1 MADPFADN
9 PFEWD
14 DKNWTLFES
23 TVAQLE
29 EAWNR
34 KTDTKLS
41 RFLPPTG
48 DPQRE
53 GMLARLIA
61 YDQQHYWEAG
71 QHKPLE
77 DYLEEWPELR
87 ANPEI
92 LVKLLHAECW
102 TRTYYHETPTP
113 AEIQSRF
120 PEVSRRIDLKEIEAE
135 ARQERL
141 LRDFGETPVRR
152 SLSETS
158 AGTVSKDRPPLLP
171 KGHRLGHYEIRGLL
185 GQGGMGTVYLA
196 EDTELQQPVAI
207 KIPHREQFPSADEV
221 DRFLEEAR
229 TAAKLKHSGIVPV
242 YYFGR
247 QDDGTCYIVM
257 EYVEGSSLAELMD
270 HGPMSHARAA
280 TLVFQVADAL
290 GYAHQQGFVHRDIKP
305 ANIILDADGKPRI
318 TDFGLAINQS
328 ANRLEGGDLA
338 GTLLWMAPEQVRGET
353 QQLDCRADVWALGVI
368 LYQMLTRQRLFD
380 SVHFEELSDDILH
393 RDPTPP
399 RQLDDTT
406 PRDLEQ
412 ICLRCLA
419 KQATDRY
426 ATAGELAEALRPH
439 VEGLPGRSKSRS
451 RGRWRIRCFLAATI
465 LLVFATVTIYLKTG
479 EGTLFLE
486 VNEADA
492 EVTIDGKP
500 IRVESSRQA
509 VSVSLGRHVLQ
520 VRKPEFASHV
530 QSLTIRWRGST
541 QEVKIVL
548 EPEGHAI
555 PIQRWIETDCRVDG
569 VPLWGIHGICLSG
582 DGSTLYAA
590 CGHGDSQ
597 APIQVWDVPSGKQK
611 KLIPFPSSLKYP
623 HTHKEVVLSADER
636 YLYTTNYFKRYIS
649 RIDLRNHDAR
659 TDLKIGGVPTAVWAA
674 GMGITPDKR
683 KLVVLLG
690 QDGRVVDVSNDQ
702 VSIVDVADGRFSL
715 AGQVVLDDEPA
726 GGDVA
731 FSDDSRFVYVVTRR
745 RKSSDP
751 TLYEISLTPPYQVA
765 RTLTFP
771 ESALRGVAVSSRLN
785 RLFVSDP
792 GHRKIWV
799 VDLEEFKPVSS
810 IELDGH
816 APGVLAISA
825 EDNLLA
831 ALCPTTRT
839 LFCLNADHGTIVGK
853 ATGLRQGAG
862 DVEFSSDR
870 KYLFVAHGRVPVGG
884 IAVICVRHLLNS
896 IVFASDRA
904 GEGYQIYVMASDG
917 RNVVRLTNNHATD
930 VSPRWSPDGR
940 RIAFVSDRRG
950 LPKVCVLDCAN
961 NAVRVLE
968 DTDPVM
974 GSFVRGS
981 SVDWSPDGRQIAYV
995 GDRMRA
1001 IRIVNAQTGK
1011 VRKLIEGDVGR
1022 GRSCH
1027 HGLCW
1032 RKTDGAILFHSQTPE
1047 SAYTADIF
1055 QVNPKTGRITQLT
1068 NSWEKLSHFVVPA
1081 ASPDGKKIAVLRQP
1095 NEEAPPRDIMLM
1107 DPDGTG
1113 LTLLSHVKG
1122 KTYATPEW
1130 FPDGKK
1136 LVCSATT
1143 GLFCHI
1149 YTIDADSGK
1158 PTQLTAG
1165 DYHDITPDV
1174 CRGPFAIPPAG
1185 DGTR

>member
-120 PEVSRRIDLKEIEAE
+120 PEVSRRIDLKAIEAE

-158 AGTVSKDRPPLLP
+158 AGTASKDRPPLLP
-171 KGHRLGHYEIRGLL
+171 KGHRLGHYKIRGLL

-270 HGPMSHARAA
+270 HGPISHAKAA
-280 TLVFQVADAL
+280 KLVFQVADAL

-328 ANRLEGGDLA
+328 AQRLEGGDLA

-353 QQLDCRADVWALGVI
+353 RQLDCRVDVWALGVI

-399 RQLDDTT
+399 RQLDDTI

-412 ICLRCLA
+412 VCLRCLA

-439 VEGLPGRSKSRS
+439 VNELSGRSKPHSH
-451 RGRWRIRCFLAATI
+451 GRRRIRCFLAAAI
-465 LLVFATVTIYLKTG
+465 LLVFAAVIIYLKTG

-500 IRVESSRQA
+500 IRMKSSRQA
-509 VSVSLGRHVLQ
+509 VSVSIGRHELQ
-520 VRKPEFASHV
+520 VRKPEFASHA
-530 QSLTIRWRGST
+530 QSLTVRWRGST
-541 QEVKIVL
+541 REVKIVL

-569 VPLWGIHGICLSG
+569 APRCGINGICISG
-582 DGSTLYAA
+582 DGSTIYAT
-590 CGHGDSQ
+590 CGHGDSHI
-597 APIQVWDVPSGKQK
+597 PIRMWDVSSGKQK
-611 KLIPFPSSLKYP
+611 KPIKLPGSPNSRY
-623 HTHKEVVLSADER
+623 THQEVVLSGEQR
-636 YLYTTNYFKRYIS
+636 YLYTINYFNRYIS

-690 QDGRVVDVSNDQ
+690 QDGRVVDMNNDQ

-715 AGQVVLDDEPA
+715 AGQVVLDDEPT
-726 GGDVA
+726 GYEVA
-731 FSDDSRFVYVVTRR
+731 FSDDSRFVYVVTHR
-745 RKSSDP
+745 RKSSAP
-751 TLYEISLTPPYQVA
+751 ALYEISLTTPHQVT

-771 ESALRGVAVSSRLN
+771 GSVLKGVAASSRLK

-792 GHRKIWV
+792 GRRKIWV

-816 APGVLAISA
+816 VPGALAISA

-831 ALCPTTRT
+831 VLCPTTRI

-853 ATGLRQGAG
+853 ATGLRRNAR
-862 DVEFSSDR
+862 DVEFSPDR
-870 KYLFVAHGRVPVGG
+870 ECIFVAHGIPEGG
-884 IAVICVRHLLNS
+884 IAVISVRHLLNS
-896 IVFASDRA
+896 IVFSSDRA
-904 GEGYQIYVMASDG
+904 GKGYQIYVMAGDG

-940 RIAFVSDRRG
+940 GIAFVSDRRG
-950 LPKVCVLDCAN
+950 IPKVCVLDCTN

-968 DTDPVM
+968 NTDPVM
-974 GSFVRGS
+974 GFFACDIP
-981 SVDWSPDGRQIAYV
+981 VDWSSDGRHIAFV
-995 GDRMRA
+995 GDRGRA
-1001 IRIVNAQTGK
+1001 IRIVNARTGK
-1011 VRKLIEGDVGR
+1011 VRTLVEGDIGR

-1032 RKTDGAILFHSQTPE
+1032 RKTDGAILFYSRTPA
-1047 SAYTADIF
+1047 SDYTTDLF
-1055 QVNPKTGRITQLT
+1055 QVNPEIGKVAQLT
-1068 NSWEKLSHFVVPA
+1068 NSSGKLSHFVAPA

-1095 NEEAPPRDIMLM
+1095 NEDVPPRDIMLM
-1107 DPDGTG
+1107 NPDGTG
-1113 LTLLSHVKG
+1113 LTLLSHAEK
-1122 KTYATPEW
+1122 KTYSPPEW
-1130 FPDGKK
+1130 FPDGKR
-1136 LVCSATT
+1136 LICSTTT
-1143 GLFCHI
+1143 GQFRHI
-1149 YTIDADSGK
+1149 DTFDADSGK

-1165 DYHDITPDV
+1165 DYNDIAPDV
-1174 CRGPFAIPPAG
+1174 RPGPFALPPAG